1 MALAKGSQVALLGTG
16 VIGRIIGG
24 TAATTWWVWAN
35 GVLLSGLL
43 DADVAP
49 DETVADTAPAGFPAV
64 GEFVFFADARWQ
76 ITAYVHRAGA
86 AAQKIQVLQRY
97 NEVAPA
103 FPYLAFVNVP

>member
-1 MALAKGSQVALLGTG
+1 MALAKGSQVALLGIG

-35 GVLLSGLL
+35 GVVISGLL

-49 DETVADTAPAGFPAV
+49 DETVADTAPSGFPAV
-64 GEFVFFADARWQ
+64 GEFIYFFDARYQ
-76 ITAYVHRAGA
+76 VTAYVHRVGA
-86 AAQKIQVLQRY
+86 AGQKIQVLTRW

-103 FPYLAFVNVP
+103 FPYVIFVNVP